1 MEKEEI
7 IKLALD
13 HKTYFNGLIEINKEL
28 KKIQLLVK
36 MNKDVVS
43 KSAKD
48 LAKCLK
54 DETLPIYFKK
64 DEVIYCISR
73 MEGHE
78 DHIEVKEVTN
88 WWIN

>member
-48 LAKCLK
+48 
-54 DETLPIYFKK
+54 
-64 DEVIYCISR
+64 
-73 MEGHE
+73 
-78 DHIEVKEVTN
+78 
-88 WWIN
+88 